1 MVNEINSTELWK
13 ITWKKISRVPFL
25 WGSFSL
31 HILHISLGTL
41 DRFHH
46 GPKNKKRRVI
56 FKWGKHLILGQL
68 PMVWF
73 LHICTC
79 IIVIYTSDVYAQMS
93 SHDSLSESGTLST
106 RSLSLKK
113 KRKSSEITFARNK
126 SDAESKDEYILP
138 VPFPAC
144 HPLSFSVF
152 LSVSPAVIE
161 NNNVIKT
168 QKTLQYSINCMSKLL
183 LQFHLLTVLIDESQW
198 LLFTSCSIFA
208 SHSHILNSSSQA
220 EKG

>member
-1 MVNEINSTELWK
+1 MRETSHPGAVAYGMIPSHLHLHYSYIHKWCLCSNVIAWQSV
-13 ITWKKISRVPFL
+13 RV
-25 WGSFSL
+25 W
-31 HILHISLGTL
+31 H
-41 DRFHH
+41 
-46 GPKNKKRRVI
+46 
-56 FKWGKHLILGQL
+56 
-68 PMVWF
+68 
-73 LHICTC
+73 
-79 IIVIYTSDVYAQMS
+79 
-93 SHDSLSESGTLST
+93 SEH
-106 RSLSLKK
+106 SLSLSKKK